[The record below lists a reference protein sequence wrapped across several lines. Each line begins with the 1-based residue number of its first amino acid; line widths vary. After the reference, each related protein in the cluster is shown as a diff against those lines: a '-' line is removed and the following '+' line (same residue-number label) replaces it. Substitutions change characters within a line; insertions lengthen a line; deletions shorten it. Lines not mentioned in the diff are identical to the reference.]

1 MNKLWL
7 ALFIILPISAFAQ
20 SRVTIKGTIT
30 QANTNTPIFGANILI
45 SQTGYGT
52 TTDSLGNYEMTILK
66 GNFLIK
72 ISHQGYFSKNFQ
84 LDATKNA
91 THNFTLDEKVNDLA
105 EIEVSAKSANQNV
118 KSLTTGVSSLNYK
131 ALKKLPTLLGEVDI
145 IKSLFTLPGVTT
157 VGEGASGFNVRG
169 GNIDQNLI
177 LLEEAPVF
185 NSSHLMGFF
194 SVFNPDAFR
203 DFNFYRGG
211 VPAQF
216 GGRVS
221 SVLSVNL
228 KDANANKLSVNGGVG
243 TISSRLFIES
253 PIIKDKLSF
262 FVAGRISYVDQ
273 VVNLF
278 KIKRLSGSKA
288 NFYDVTAKV
297 EYKPTTKDRISIS
310 AFLGNDNFKLAKDT
324 ISNIDENSDA
334 RYHWTSRNLS
344 TSWSHYFGPKFT
356 LKTHGIFA
364 NYDVD
369 IINTDS
375 ASAFTLNSSIAYK
388 SLKSV
393 LIYTPNEKHEA
404 EIGLQINNYLI
415 KPGSLLPTLAT
426 SNKNP
431 ALLPNEQ
438 ALESAVFINDK
449 IKVNSTFDIGIG
461 LRFALY
467 QALGSGKVY
476 NYEADQARTT
486 LSLTDSTMFGKG
498 DVMKQYSSLEP
509 RISFNYSI
517 NANSSIKASANRMSQ
532 FINLLSNTTAA
543 LPSDRWKLSD
553 VYTKPQYSNQ
563 FSIGYFRN
571 SKEKTYELS
580 AELFYKQLFN
590 AIDYKDGETLIL
602 NPKPETVIL
611 QGDGFSYGAE
621 LFVKKNLGVFTGW
634 LSYTY
639 SQTLIKILGN
649 SPDETINN
657 GKYFPPIFNRPH
669 SFNAIGSYQAS
680 KTVSFSGNVNFTSGR
695 AITYPASKIF
705 LSGSFL
711 PYYNSRNQSQIPNYF
726 RIDLSM
732 NIETHPY
739 RTKGYRSNWNFS
751 LYNLLARRNAYSV
764 FLRQQTPFN
773 IYDSRVKI
781 YKLSVLGSII
791 PSLTYNFKF

>member
-1 MNKLWL
+1 MNKFWL
-7 ALFIILPISAFAQ
+7 VLFVILPICTFAQ

-30 QANTNTPIFGANILI
+30 QANTNTPIYGANILI
-45 SQTGYGT
+45 PQTGYGT

-66 GNFLIK
+66 GSFLIK
-72 ISHQGYFSKNFQ
+72 ITHQGYFSKNFQ

-91 THNFTLDEKVNDLA
+91 TQNFTLDEKVNDLA

-177 LLEEAPVF
+177 LLEEAPIF

-228 KDANANKLSVNGGVG
+228 KDANASKFSINGGVG

-297 EYKPTTKDRISIS
+297 EYKPTKKDRISVS
-310 AFLGNDNFKLAKDT
+310 AFIGNDNFKLAKDT
-324 ISNIDENSDA
+324 ISTIDENSDA

-375 ASAFTLNSSIAYK
+375 ASAFTLSSSIAYK

-393 LIYTPNEKHEA
+393 LIFTPNEKHEA
-404 EIGLQINNYLI
+404 EIGVQINNYLI
-415 KPGSLLPTLAT
+415 KPGSLLPTLET

-431 ALLPNEQ
+431 ALLPDER
-438 ALESAVFINDK
+438 ALESAIFVNDK
-449 IKVNSTFDIGIG
+449 IKINSKFDMGIG

-476 NYEADQARTT
+476 NYEANQPRST
-486 LSLTDSTMFGKG
+486 LSLTDSIMFQKG
-498 DVMKQYSSLEP
+498 DVIQQYSSIEP

-571 SKEKTYELS
+571 SKDKTYELS

-611 QGDGFSYGAE
+611 QGNGFAYGAE
-621 LFVKKNLGVFTGW
+621 LFIKKNLGVLTGW

-639 SQTLIKILGN
+639 SQTLIKIVGD
-649 SPDETINN
+649 SPEETINN
-657 GKYFPPIFNRPH
+657 GNYFPPIFNRPH
-669 SFNAIGSYQAS
+669 SFNAVGSYQAS
-680 KTVSFSGNVNFTSGR
+680 KTVSFSGNLNFTSGR
-695 AITYPASKIF
+695 AITYPASKLF

-751 LYNLLARRNAYSV
+751 LYNILFRRNAYSV

>member
-1 MNKLWL
+1 MNKSWL
-7 ALFIILPISAFAQ
+7 ALFIILPIYTFAQ

-30 QANTNTPIFGANILI
+30 QANTNTPIYGVNILI
-45 SQTGYGT
+45 PQTGYGT

-66 GNFLIK
+66 GSFLIK
-72 ISHQGYFSKNFQ
+72 ITHQGYFSKNFQ

-91 THNFTLDEKVNDLA
+91 TQNFTLDEKVNDLA
-105 EIEVSAKSANQNV
+105 EIEISAKSANQNV

-177 LLEEAPVF
+177 LLEEAPIF

-228 KDANANKLSVNGGVG
+228 KDANASKFSINGGVG

-278 KIKRLSGSKA
+278 KIKRLAGSKA

-297 EYKPTTKDRISIS
+297 EYKPTKKDRISVS
-310 AFLGNDNFKLAKDT
+310 AFIGNDNFKLAKDT
-324 ISNIDENSDA
+324 ISTIDENSDA

-375 ASAFTLNSSIAYK
+375 ASAFTLSSSIVYR

-393 LIYTPNEKHEA
+393 LIFTPNEKHEA
-404 EIGLQINNYLI
+404 EIGVQINSYLI
-415 KPGSLLPTLAT
+415 KPGSLLPTLET

-431 ALLPNEQ
+431 ALLPDER
-438 ALESAVFINDK
+438 ALESTVFVNDK
-449 IKVNSTFDIGIG
+449 IKINSKFDMGIG

-476 NYEADQARTT
+476 NYEANQPRST
-486 LSLTDSTMFGKG
+486 LSLTDSTMFQKG
-498 DVMKQYSSLEP
+498 DVIQQYSSIEP

-517 NANSSIKASANRMSQ
+517 NANSSIKANANRMSQ

-571 SKEKTYELS
+571 SKDKTYELS

-590 AIDYKDGETLIL
+590 VIDYKDGETLIL

-611 QGDGFSYGAE
+611 QGNGFAYGTE
-621 LFVKKNLGVFTGW
+621 LFIKKNLGVFTGW

-639 SQTLIKILGN
+639 SQTLIKILGVT
-649 SPDETINN
+649 PDETINN
-657 GKYFPPIFNRPH
+657 GKYFPPTFNRPH
-669 SFNAIGSYQAS
+669 SFNAIASYQAS

-695 AITYPASKIF
+695 AITYPASKLF

>member
-1 MNKLWL
+1 MNKFGLV
-7 ALFIILPISAFAQ
+7 LFLILPICAFAQ
-20 SRVTIKGTIT
+20 NRVTIKGTIT
-30 QANTNTPIFGANILI
+30 QANTNTPIYGANILI
-45 SQTGYGT
+45 PQTGYGT

-66 GNFLIK
+66 GSFLIK
-72 ISHQGYFSKNFQ
+72 ITHQGYFSKNFQ

-91 THNFTLDEKVNDLA
+91 TQNFTLDEKVNDLA

-177 LLEEAPVF
+177 LLEEAPIF

-228 KDANANKLSVNGGVG
+228 KDANASKFSINGGVG

-297 EYKPTTKDRISIS
+297 EYKPTKKDRISIS
-310 AFLGNDNFKLAKDT
+310 AFIGNDNFKLAKDT
-324 ISNIDENSDA
+324 ISTIDENSDA

-375 ASAFTLNSSIAYK
+375 ASAFTLSSSIAYK

-393 LIYTPNEKHEA
+393 LIFTPNEKHEA
-404 EIGLQINNYLI
+404 EIGVQINNYLI
-415 KPGSLLPTLAT
+415 KPGSLLPTLET

-431 ALLPNEQ
+431 ALLPDER
-438 ALESAVFINDK
+438 ALESAVFVNDK
-449 IKVNSTFDIGIG
+449 IKINSKFDMGIG

-476 NYEADQARTT
+476 NYEANQPRST
-486 LSLTDSTMFGKG
+486 LSLTDSTMFQKG
-498 DVMKQYSSLEP
+498 DVIKQYSSIEP

-571 SKEKTYELS
+571 SKDKTYELS

-611 QGDGFSYGAE
+611 QGDGFAYGAE
-621 LFVKKNLGVFTGW
+621 LFIKKNLGVLTGW

-639 SQTLIKILGN
+639 SQTLIKIVGD
-649 SPDETINN
+649 SPEETINN
-657 GKYFPPIFNRPH
+657 GNYFPPIFNRPH
-669 SFNAIGSYQAS
+669 SFNAVGSYQAS
-680 KTVSFSGNVNFTSGR
+680 KTVSFSGNLNFTSGR
-695 AITYPASKIF
+695 AITYPASKLF

-751 LYNLLARRNAYSV
+751 LYNILFRRNAYSV

>member
-1 MNKLWL
+1 MNKFWL
-7 ALFIILPISAFAQ
+7 VLFVILPICSFAQ
-20 SRVTIKGTIT
+20 SKVTIKGTIT
-30 QANTNTPIFGANILI
+30 QANTNTPIYGANILI
-45 SQTGYGT
+45 PQTGYGT
-52 TTDSLGNYEMTILK
+52 NTDSLGNYEMTILK
-66 GNFLIK
+66 GSFLIK
-72 ISHQGYFSKNFQ
+72 ITHQGYFSKNFQ
-84 LDATKNA
+84 LDATKNV
-91 THNFTLDEKVNDLA
+91 TQNFTLDEKVNDLA
-105 EIEVSAKSANQNV
+105 EVEVSAKSAEQNV

-177 LLEEAPVF
+177 LLEEAPIF

-228 KDANANKLSVNGGVG
+228 KDANASKFSINGGVG

-253 PIIKDKLSF
+253 PIVKDKLSF

-297 EYKPTTKDRISIS
+297 EYKPTKKDRISVS
-310 AFLGNDNFKLAKDT
+310 AFIGNDNFKLAKDT
-324 ISNIDENSDA
+324 ISTIDENSDA

-375 ASAFTLNSSIAYK
+375 ASAFTLSSSIAYK

-393 LIYTPNEKHEA
+393 LIFTPNEKHEA
-404 EIGLQINNYLI
+404 EIGVQVNSYLI
-415 KPGSLLPTLAT
+415 KPGSLLPTLET

-431 ALLPNEQ
+431 ALLADER
-438 ALESAVFINDK
+438 ALESAVFVNDK
-449 IKVNSTFDIGIG
+449 IKINSKFDMGIG

-467 QALGSGKVY
+467 QALGSSKVY
-476 NYEADQARTT
+476 NYEANQPRST
-486 LSLTDSTMFGKG
+486 LSLIDSTMFQKG
-498 DVMKQYSSLEP
+498 DVIKQHSSIEP

-571 SKEKTYELS
+571 SKDKTYELS

-611 QGDGFSYGAE
+611 QGDGFAYGAE
-621 LFVKKNLGVFTGW
+621 LFIKKNLGVLTGW

-639 SQTLIKILGN
+639 SQTLIKIVGD
-649 SPDETINN
+649 SPEETINN
-657 GKYFPPIFNRPH
+657 GNYFPPIFNRPH
-669 SFNAIGSYQAS
+669 SFNAVGSYQAS
-680 KTVSFSGNVNFTSGR
+680 KTVSFSGNLNFTSGR
-695 AITYPASKIF
+695 AITYPASKLF

-751 LYNLLARRNAYSV
+751 LYNILFRRNAYSV
-764 FLRQQTPFN
+764 FLRQQTPLN

>member
-1 MNKLWL
+1 MNKFGLV
-7 ALFIILPISAFAQ
+7 LFLILPICAFAQ
-20 SRVTIKGTIT
+20 NRVTIKGTIT
-30 QANTNTPIFGANILI
+30 QANTNTPIYGANILI
-45 SQTGYGT
+45 PQTGYGT

-66 GNFLIK
+66 GSFLIK
-72 ISHQGYFSKNFQ
+72 ITHQGYFSKNFQ

-91 THNFTLDEKVNDLA
+91 TQNFTLDEKVNDLA

-177 LLEEAPVF
+177 LLEEAPIF

-228 KDANANKLSVNGGVG
+228 KDANASKFSINGGVG

-297 EYKPTTKDRISIS
+297 EYKPTKKDRISIS
-310 AFLGNDNFKLAKDT
+310 AFIGNDNFKLAKDT
-324 ISNIDENSDA
+324 ISTIDENSDA

-375 ASAFTLNSSIAYK
+375 ASAFTLSSSIAYK

-393 LIYTPNEKHEA
+393 LIFTPNEKHEA
-404 EIGLQINNYLI
+404 EIGVQINNYLI
-415 KPGSLLPTLAT
+415 KPGSLLPTLET
-426 SNKNP
+426 SKQKP
-431 ALLPNEQ
+431 CTSSRRA
-438 ALESAVFINDK
+438 SFRV
-449 IKVNSTFDIGIG
+449 S
-461 LRFALY
+461 RFC
-467 QALGSGKVY
+467 Q
-476 NYEADQARTT
+476 
-486 LSLTDSTMFGKG
+486 
-498 DVMKQYSSLEP
+498 
-509 RISFNYSI
+509 
-517 NANSSIKASANRMSQ
+517 
-532 FINLLSNTTAA
+532 
-543 LPSDRWKLSD
+543 
-553 VYTKPQYSNQ
+553 
-563 FSIGYFRN
+563 
-571 SKEKTYELS
+571 
-580 AELFYKQLFN
+580 
-590 AIDYKDGETLIL
+590 
-602 NPKPETVIL
+602 
-611 QGDGFSYGAE
+611 
-621 LFVKKNLGVFTGW
+621 
-634 LSYTY
+634 
-639 SQTLIKILGN
+639 
-649 SPDETINN
+649 
-657 GKYFPPIFNRPH
+657 
-669 SFNAIGSYQAS
+669 
-680 KTVSFSGNVNFTSGR
+680 
-695 AITYPASKIF
+695 
-705 LSGSFL
+705 
-711 PYYNSRNQSQIPNYF
+711 
-726 RIDLSM
+726 
-732 NIETHPY
+732 
-739 RTKGYRSNWNFS
+739 
-751 LYNLLARRNAYSV
+751 
-764 FLRQQTPFN
+764 
-773 IYDSRVKI
+773 
-781 YKLSVLGSII
+781 
-791 PSLTYNFKF
+791 

>member
-1 MNKLWL
+1 MNKFWL
-7 ALFIILPISAFAQ
+7 VLFLMLPIFALAQ
-20 SRVTIKGTIT
+20 GRVTIKGTIT
-30 QANTNTPIFGANILI
+30 QANTNTPIYGVNILI
-45 SQTGYGT
+45 PQTGYGT

-72 ISHQGYFSKNFQ
+72 ITHQGYFSKNFQ

-91 THNFTLDEKVNDLA
+91 TQNFTLDEKVNDLA

-118 KSLTTGVSSLNYK
+118 KSLSTGVSSLNYK

-177 LLEEAPVF
+177 LLEEAPIF

-228 KDANANKLSVNGGVG
+228 KDANASKFSINGGVG

-297 EYKPTTKDRISIS
+297 EYKPTKKDRISVS
-310 AFLGNDNFKLAKDT
+310 AFIGNDNFKLAKDT
-324 ISNIDENSDA
+324 ISTIDENTDA

-375 ASAFTLNSSIAYK
+375 ASAFTLSSSIAYR

-393 LIYTPNEKHEA
+393 LIFTPNEKHEA
-404 EIGLQINNYLI
+404 EIGVQVNSYLI
-415 KPGSLLPTLAT
+415 KPGSLLPTLET

-431 ALLPNEQ
+431 ALLPDER
-438 ALESAVFINDK
+438 ALESAVFVNDK
-449 IKVNSTFDIGIG
+449 FKINSKFDMGIG

-476 NYEADQARTT
+476 NYEANQPRST
-486 LSLTDSTMFGKG
+486 LSLTDSTMFQKG
-498 DVMKQYSSLEP
+498 DVIQQYSSIEP

-571 SKEKTYELS
+571 SKDKTYELS

-611 QGDGFSYGAE
+611 QGDGFAYGAE
-621 LFVKKNLGVFTGW
+621 LFIKKNLGVLTGW

-639 SQTLIKILGN
+639 SQTLIKIVGD
-649 SPDETINN
+649 SPEETINN
-657 GKYFPPIFNRPH
+657 GNYFPPIFNRPH
-669 SFNAIGSYQAS
+669 SFNAVGSYQAS
-680 KTVSFSGNVNFTSGR
+680 KTVSFSGNLNFTSGR
-695 AITYPASKIF
+695 AITYPASKLF

-751 LYNLLARRNAYSV
+751 LYNILFRRNAYSV

-773 IYDSRVKI
+773 IYDSKVKI